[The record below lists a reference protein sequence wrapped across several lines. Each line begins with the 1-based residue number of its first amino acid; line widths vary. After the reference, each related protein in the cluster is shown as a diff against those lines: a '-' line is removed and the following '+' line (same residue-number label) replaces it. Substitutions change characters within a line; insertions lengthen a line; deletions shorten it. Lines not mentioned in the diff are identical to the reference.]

1 MKRAKRVVKWLACIL
16 GGACA
21 ASFLAVLVTVLRFG
35 LHDPDRATAFLEFWV
50 RAGGLVGAAMG
61 ALIVFRSERRTVS

>member
-1 MKRAKRVVKWLACIL
+1 MKSVKRVVKWMACIV

-21 ASFLAVLVTVLRFG
+21 ASFLVVLVAVLRFG
-35 LHDPDRATAFLEFWV
+35 LHDPDRATAFLEFWA

-61 ALIVFRSERRTVS
+61 ALIVFRSERRAVS